1 MTEDCANFFY
11 VSWVSMLWGFVP
23 SCNYV
28 PSSLEIEICNARM
41 IIVNDFSK
49 SFSRVSR
56 VKKKRKENR
65 TSKLISCFLIFRME
79 SNAIEASY

>member
-1 MTEDCANFFY
+1 MQIFFT
-11 VSWVSMLWGFVP
+11 SLGFRCSGD
-23 SCNYV
+23 SCNCV
-28 PSSLEIEICNARM
+28 PSLEIEICNARM